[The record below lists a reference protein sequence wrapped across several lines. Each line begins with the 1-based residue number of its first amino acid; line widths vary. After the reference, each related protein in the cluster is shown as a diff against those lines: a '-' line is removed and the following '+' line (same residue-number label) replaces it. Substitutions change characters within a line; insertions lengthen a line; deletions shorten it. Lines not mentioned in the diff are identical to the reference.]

1 MLTDSRRHEGFEVTP
16 AAAEART
23 EATPVE
29 RSRDG
34 HERSRKGRATFAAL
48 AVPNFRIYA
57 MGQAFAN
64 TGVWV
69 QNIALD
75 WLVLE
80 LTHSPAAVGI
90 TMALQF
96 LPILLFGMYGGMI
109 ADRYSKRNILLITQ
123 VCSAAVALTLA
134 VLTLTGNITVG
145 AIYVLAVAGGLV
157 VALDNPTRQ
166 AFVGEVV
173 PAQYLR
179 NAISLNAAVFQTT
192 RLVGPAVSSLLIGT
206 VGTGW
211 AFAVNALLYVG
222 PTITLSLMRTDEL
235 VRGTPLPRAKGQLRS
250 ALRYVADRP
259 HVGWTI
265 ALVGVFGT
273 FGLNFPVV
281 LTAMASETFHA
292 GAGMYGTFNIV
303 LAVGS
308 IAGALFA
315 GGREH
320 SRLRLILVL
329 AAAFGVSQTLAAL
342 APNLGTFMV
351 VLVAMGVTNL
361 AFQAIANS
369 SVQLWVDAEFR
380 GRVMGLY
387 VLVFMGGT
395 PIGGPIIGWITE
407 HHGVR
412 TGMAVCGIVPLTCA
426 LLLAAGLALQP
437 VLARRRATQATH
449 AVLAAH

>member
-1 MLTDSRRHEGFEVTP
+1 VTP
-16 AAAEART
+16 AAADAAAQDTPTPGTAPRT
-23 EATPVE
+23 PA
-29 RSRDG
+29 
-34 HERSRKGRATFAAL
+34 GRATFAAL
-48 AVPNFRIYA
+48 RVRNFRVYA
-57 MGQAFAN
+57 TGQLFAN

-75 WLVLE
+75 WLTLE
-80 LTHSPAAVGI
+80 LTRSPAAVGVA
-90 TMALQF
+90 MALQF
-96 LPILLFGMYGGMI
+96 LPILLFGMHGGMI
-109 ADRYSKRNILLITQ
+109 ADRYPKRNILLVTQ
-123 VCSAAVALTLA
+123 LCSASVAATLA
-134 VLTLTGNITVG
+134 VLTISGRISVT
-145 AIYVLAVAGGLV
+145 AIYVLAVVGGFV

-173 PAQYLR
+173 PPQHLR
-179 NAISLNAAVFQTT
+179 NAVALNAAVFQTT
-192 RLVGPAVSSLLIGT
+192 RLVGPALSSVLIGT

-222 PTITLSLMRTDEL
+222 PTITLSTLRTADL
-235 VRGTPLPRAKGQLRS
+235 QPVAAIPRAKGQLRS
-250 ALRYVADRP
+250 ALRYVAERP

-292 GAGMYGTFNIV
+292 GAGLYGTFNIV

-308 IAGALFA
+308 VAGALLA
-315 GGREH
+315 GGRAH

-329 AAAFGVSQTLAAL
+329 AACFGAAQTLAAL
-342 APNLGTFMV
+342 APNLTVFVV
-351 VLVAMGVTNL
+351 VLVLMGVSNL

-369 SVQLWVDAEFR
+369 SVQLWVDQEYR

-395 PIGGPIIGWITE
+395 PIGGPIVGWITE
-407 HHGVR
+407 HVGVR
-412 TGMAVCGIVPLTCA
+412 AGMAVCGAVPLAAA
-426 LLLAAGLALQP
+426 LTVAAVLALQP
-437 VLARRRATQATH
+437 VRARRRETTAA
-449 AVLAAH
+449 LAG

>member
-1 MLTDSRRHEGFEVTP
+1 M
-16 AAAEART
+16 
-23 EATPVE
+23 
-29 RSRDG
+29 
-34 HERSRKGRATFAAL
+34 FAAL
-48 AVPNFRIYA
+48 RVRNFRIYA
-57 MGQAFAN
+57 TGQAFAN

-75 WLVLE
+75 WLTLE
-80 LTHSPAAVGI
+80 LTGSPAAVGI
-90 TMALQF
+90 AMALQF

-109 ADRYSKRNILLITQ
+109 ADRYPKRNILLVTQ
-123 VCSAAVALTLA
+123 LCSASVAATLA
-134 VLTLTGNITVG
+134 ILTITGNITVG
-145 AIYVLAVAGGLV
+145 LIYVLAVVGGLV

-173 PAQYLR
+173 PAPYMR
-179 NAISLNAAVFQTT
+179 NAIAMNAAVFQST
-192 RLVGPAVSSLLIGT
+192 RLVGPALSSVLIGT
-206 VGTGW
+206 IGSGW
-211 AFAVNALLYVG
+211 AFAVNALLYIG
-222 PTITLSLMRTDEL
+222 PTITLASMRTEEL
-235 VRGTPLPRAKGQLRS
+235 QPATAIPREKGQLRS

-315 GGREH
+315 GARSH
-320 SRLRLILVL
+320 SRLRLILL
-329 AAAFGVSQTLAAL
+329 LGAAFGVSQTLAAL

-351 VLVAMGVTNL
+351 LLVLMGVTNL

-369 SVQLWVDAEFR
+369 SVQLWVDQEYR

-407 HHGVR
+407 HVGVR
-412 TGMAVCGIVPLTCA
+412 AGMAVCGIVPLVVAIA
-426 LLLAAGLALQP
+426 LA
-437 VLARRRATQATH
+437 
-449 AVLAAH
+449 AVLAAQPAMARRREMALAG

>member
-1 MLTDSRRHEGFEVTP
+1 MMEAHSGQYERYQVVTP
-16 AAAEART
+16 AAAEAT
-23 EATPVE
+23 AAPTGTPAR
-29 RSRDG
+29 RSG
-34 HERSRKGRATFAAL
+34 GRATFAAL
-48 AVPNFRIYA
+48 SVRNFRVYA
-57 MGQAFAN
+57 TGQAFAC

-75 WLVLE
+75 WLTLE

-90 TMALQF
+90 AMALQF

-109 ADRYSKRNILLITQ
+109 ADRYPKRNILLVTQ
-123 VCSAAVALTLA
+123 LCSASVAATLA
-134 VLTLTGNITVG
+134 VLTISGRISVT
-145 AIYVLAVAGGLV
+145 AIYVLAVVGGLV

-166 AFVGEVV
+166 SFVGEVV
-173 PAQYLR
+173 PPQYVR
-179 NAISLNAAVFQTT
+179 NAIALNAAVFQTT
-192 RLVGPAVSSLLIGT
+192 RLVGPALSSVLIGT

-222 PTITLSLMRTDEL
+222 PTITLSTMRTADL
-235 VRGTPLPRAKGQLRS
+235 QPVAALPRAKGQLRS

-265 ALVGVFGT
+265 ALVGIFGT

-281 LTAMASETFHA
+281 LTAMASDTFDA
-292 GAGMYGTFNIV
+292 GAGLYGTFNTV

-308 IAGALFA
+308 VVGALIA
-315 GGREH
+315 GGRTH

-329 AAAFGVSQTLAAL
+329 AACFGAAQTLAAF
-342 APNLGTFMV
+342 APNLAVFVV
-351 VLVAMGVTNL
+351 VLVVMGVTNL

-369 SVQLWVDAEFR
+369 SVQLWVDQEYR

-407 HHGVR
+407 HAGVR
-412 TGMAVCGIVPLTCA
+412 TGMAVCGIVPLAAA
-426 LLLAAGLALQP
+426 LALAAVLALQP
-437 VLARRRATQATH
+437 VLARRRD
-449 AVLAAH
+449 AVALAG

>member
-1 MLTDSRRHEGFEVTP
+1 MTP
-16 AAAEART
+16 AAAEARAEST
-23 EATPVE
+23 NTT
-29 RSRDG
+29 STT
-34 HERSRKGRATFAAL
+34 KGRATFAAL
-48 AVPNFRIYA
+48 RVRNFRTYA
-57 MGQAFAN
+57 TGQAFAN

-75 WLVLE
+75 WLTLE
-80 LTHSPAAVGI
+80 LTGSPAAVGI
-90 TMALQF
+90 AMALQF

-109 ADRYSKRNILLITQ
+109 ADRYPKRNILLITQ
-123 VCSAAVALTLA
+123 LCSAAVATTLA
-134 VLTLTGNITVG
+134 VLTISGNISVG
-145 AIYVLAVAGGLV
+145 AIYALAVVGGFV

-166 AFVGEVV
+166 SFVGEVV
-173 PAQYLR
+173 PPQYLR
-179 NAISLNAAVFQTT
+179 NAVALNAAVFQTT
-192 RLVGPAVSSLLIGT
+192 RLVGPALSSVLIGT

-222 PTITLSLMRTDEL
+222 PTITLASMNTAEL
-235 VRGTPLPRAKGQLRS
+235 QPATAIPRAKGQLRS

-308 IAGALFA
+308 IAGALIA
-315 GGREH
+315 GGRSH
-320 SRLRLILVL
+320 SRLRLILL
-329 AAAFGVSQTLAAL
+329 LGAAFGAAQSLAAF

-351 VLVAMGVTNL
+351 ILVVMGVTNL

-369 SVQLWVDAEFR
+369 SVQLWVDQEYR

-407 HHGVR
+407 HAGVR
-412 TGMAVCGIVPLTCA
+412 AGMAVCGLVPLAVAVAMA
-426 LLLAAGLALQP
+426 LVLALQP
-437 VLARRRATQATH
+437 AVARRRAH
-449 AVLAAH
+449 AAALAR